1 MLAPSRFKIANIPH
15 FEFVLSS
22 GATSWHTKMRRNIQR
37 EIMDY
42 EANKMCIHGEI
53 NSTSDE
59 FALNYI
65 FIMTPC
71 PRLLLCEYTAQ
82 EVMKEGENHILQTFY
97 HFKLKATK
105 TPLSMSTSR
114 CQIQDPEL

>member
-1 MLAPSRFKIANIPH
+1 MLAPSRFKIANIPL
-15 FEFVLSS
+15 FEFVLSN
-22 GATSWHTKMRRNIQR
+22 GTTSWNTKMRRNIQR

-42 EANKMCIHGEI
+42 EANKMCIHRET

-59 FALNYI
+59 LVLDYI

-97 HFKLKATK
+97 HFRLKATK
-105 TPLSMSTSR
+105 TPLSMSPSR